1 MINII
6 TAVYRIICGIVLIST
21 LPFLIKWFKLELQAR
36 KDRYEYEKEQIEL
49 RYRTRE
55 YPFPDTYYDS
65 LRITSFIVVPRLPDP
80 YTEEIQKLLQ
90 NGIGFILEAEY
101 LCIIKDAPNFETMS
115 YNVFCYDSKTG
126 NPAWKQYNEYM
137 NYSKYNI
144 GRTYHPVTEI
154 WSLAYL
160 HYKESQ
166 EIPEGVKYLYT
177 RTLPDHIKNAIDKSV
192 KCKSIQQYTNCICLT
207 NPTYHHII
215 KDDEEK

>member
-6 TAVYRIICGIVLIST
+6 TAIYRIICGIVLIST
-21 LPFLIKWFKLELQAR
+21 LPFDLLISMHNAG
-36 KDRYEYEKEQIEL
+36 YEKEQIEL
-49 RYRTRE
+49 QYRTRE
-55 YPFPDTYYDS
+55 YPFPDTYYNE

-80 YTEEIQKLLQ
+80 YAEEIQKLLQ

-101 LCIIKDAPNFETMS
+101 LCVIKDAPNFETMS
-115 YNVFCYDSKTG
+115 YNVFCYDGKTG

-144 GRTYHPVTEI
+144 GRTYHAVTEI

-160 HYKESQ
+160 HYRESQ

-192 KCKSIQQYTNCICLT
+192 KCKNIQQYTNCICLT

-215 KDDEEK
+215 KDDEE